1 MDGIVS
7 GLASIIPIIPDQSI
21 ITDKNGA
28 NKPPVEIMPLPENSF
43 LSDNATAE
51 MLNNPFTLSLDIKG
65 HNSADAYGGRVGTN
79 GTQAARPVITD
90 DPATDVLL
98 SQAYTLSL
106 GNEED
111 TPIAVDIA
119 REMSRMRNY
128 EMIGKNGAHQAYR
141 INPETGAAEHIAAR
155 FQGNTSAELISE
167 KVRSLLSQT
176 GGMQQDETIVQA
188 AAQNGEINT
197 VLPEGTFNSLP
208 VPDGEALA
216 GTGLL
221 PAAASNRQGE
231 PILAELASVPL
242 SASDIEAILTLEPD
256 LQEALL
262 NMLSKADISISGK
275 PADTISPAAETA
287 RVINPQSTPDT
298 AAAIK
303 SILPNTDILISSQ
316 PGIIQQ
322 SENDITG
329 LLKAP
334 ELKQITVPVDVS
346 AGTIS
351 PAAIS
356 PKAIPP
362 ETVFAETIYA
372 EAAIANRT
380 IEALIGERVQGPL
393 TRGNMLPDSIL
404 SGNMANLQKV
414 NELPY
419 AFYIFGNV
427 SAEDKHQADDD
438 ADITITEESNE
449 EKKQSAALIRISEAV
464 KMASVLHNIYYGG
477 SGRFPQETPWY
488 APYIRYA
495 VKNGI
500 IEDDEFTGCNAF
512 ASRAEVAYIFSHCV
526 PLAEFPSINYVPDIA
541 DISEAA
547 GYGESIYLLY
557 RAGVLTGDFN
567 PESTITR
574 SEAAAIIGRI
584 ATPGDRKRI

>member
-1 MDGIVS
+1 M
-7 GLASIIPIIPDQSI
+7 
-21 ITDKNGA
+21 
-28 NKPPVEIMPLPENSF
+28 
-43 LSDNATAE
+43 
-51 MLNNPFTLSLDIKG
+51 
-65 HNSADAYGGRVGTN
+65 
-79 GTQAARPVITD
+79 
-90 DPATDVLL
+90 
-98 SQAYTLSL
+98 
-106 GNEED
+106 
-111 TPIAVDIA
+111 
-119 REMSRMRNY
+119 
-128 EMIGKNGAHQAYR
+128 
-141 INPETGAAEHIAAR
+141 
-155 FQGNTSAELISE
+155 
-167 KVRSLLSQT
+167 
-176 GGMQQDETIVQA
+176 
-188 AAQNGEINT
+188 
-197 VLPEGTFNSLP
+197 
-208 VPDGEALA
+208 
-216 GTGLL
+216 
-221 PAAASNRQGE
+221 
-231 PILAELASVPL
+231 
-242 SASDIEAILTLEPD
+242 
-256 LQEALL
+256 
-262 NMLSKADISISGK
+262 
-275 PADTISPAAETA
+275 
-287 RVINPQSTPDT
+287 
-298 AAAIK
+298 
-303 SILPNTDILISSQ
+303 ISSQ